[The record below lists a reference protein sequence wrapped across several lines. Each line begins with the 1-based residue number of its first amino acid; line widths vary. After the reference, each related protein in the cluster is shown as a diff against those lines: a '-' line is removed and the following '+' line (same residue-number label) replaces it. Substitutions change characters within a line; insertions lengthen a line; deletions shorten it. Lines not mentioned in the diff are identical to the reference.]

1 MFPQDTTLSQHNN
14 NTLSMED
21 VLFNI
26 KLLFPSQT
34 FDNEFYRTQEQTLA
48 LLNSLF
54 NFNFLNLAEAINY
67 ASTKDCIFDLALPFS
82 ESKAL
87 LLVSFFTTLLQTER
101 VLKLRTQNNS
111 NITASPKVS
120 TFHYNIKRMLNVL
133 QTNTKKPTTN
143 TSIINLMKLV
153 RQEITNIK
161 SNPLNNASNQSLI
174 DRSLFNTKEKE
185 ICQEIMND
193 LNIEYRM
200 RRRMMLQRLDVTLQS
215 FMWSKKAIGI
225 ENEIIAVLK
234 PLVSQL
240 HALKFDIN
248 EEMLFQAT
256 SSLTDVQCSSVS
268 ATRSKAA
275 IKDVLI
281 GTVPDR
287 GGRVDEFKPK
297 DLMPSWKLRG
307 SGKSHHSKQNKQNK
321 QKKKTQQHKE
331 QKKKAQPKRDQPKK
345 DQQKKVHQPKS
356 KKKNKQQQKQKPQNK
371 KQKE

>member
-1 MFPQDTTLSQHNN
+1 
-14 NTLSMED
+14 MED

-67 ASTKDCIFDLALPFS
+67 ASTKECIFDLALPFS

-120 TFHYNIKRMLNVL
+120 TFHYNIKRMLNAL
-133 QTNTKKPTTN
+133 QTKSLGDKKPTTN

-161 SNPLNNASNQSLI
+161 TNPLNNASNQSLI

-321 QKKKTQQHKE
+321 QNKQKKKTQQHKE
-331 QKKKAQPKRDQPKK
+331 QKKPKK

>member
-1 MFPQDTTLSQHNN
+1 
-14 NTLSMED
+14 MED

-67 ASTKDCIFDLALPFS
+67 ASTKECIFDLALPFS

-120 TFHYNIKRMLNVL
+120 TFHYNIKRMLNAL
-133 QTNTKKPTTN
+133 QESTTKKPTTN
-143 TSIINLMKLV
+143 TSIINPMKLV

-161 SNPLNNASNQSLI
+161 TNPLNNASNQSLI

-215 FMWSKKAIGI
+215 FMWSKKATGI

-256 SSLTDVQCSSVS
+256 SSLTDIQCSSVS
-268 ATRSKAA
+268 ATRSQAA

-331 QKKKAQPKRDQPKK
+331 QKKPKK
-345 DQQKKVHQPKS
+345 DQQKKVHQPKF
-356 KKKNKQQQKQKPQNK
+356 KKKNQTTTETKAAEQKSKRIIH
-371 KQKE
+371 

>member
-1 MFPQDTTLSQHNN
+1 
-14 NTLSMED
+14 MED

-120 TFHYNIKRMLNVL
+120 TFHYNIKRMLNAL
-133 QTNTKKPTTN
+133 QTKSTTKKPTTN
-143 TSIINLMKLV
+143 TCIINLMKLV

-331 QKKKAQPKRDQPKK
+331 QKKKAQPKRDQPKRDQPKK